1 MSSSDFIESPAIG
14 GHSIQRCDERKI
26 VVIDTTIVLSFS
38 PNEYKVLLPLLS
50 GQPVKDDTLVND
62 VLGYSIDPW
71 SQANLDKYIDK
82 LRSKLRRAELYISRV
97 TKRGYILLPL

>member
-14 GHSIQRCDERKI
+14 GHSIQRCDENRI
-26 VVIDTTIVLSFS
+26 LVIDTTILLSFS
-38 PNEYKVLLPLLS
+38 PTEYKVLLPFLS

-62 VLGYSIDPW
+62 ALGFSTDTGGR
-71 SQANLDKYIDK
+71 ANLDKYIDK